1 MVKGKS
7 LQEGHAVYFWKAPWK
22 KGLKAAFTG
31 MVRAYPWLCLGC
43 GAVIPYVDEAGL
55 QRIRE
60 EYEQAKLEGGF

>member
-31 MVRAYPWLCLGC
+31 TVRAYPWLCLGC